1 MMTES
6 VLINLAILAPIGV
19 IGIWRWSVWLLKKI
33 VGSLYQPFKGV
44 YIADVSIVTPVYN
57 ENPDVL
63 TKAVESW
70 IINKPKEILAVIDH
84 TDNSSVGVF
93 QAFEKKYPGVCKYV
107 ITTVPG
113 KREALAK
120 GIKLAGC
127 EIIALVDCDTLW
139 TDSTL
144 INALK
149 PFSVKKIGGVAT
161 RQNVLSP
168 QTVAE
173 KIFDILLDLR
183 YVDDMPFLSATGYY
197 QRCLSGRTA
206 FYRKAALLPVI
217 DELITETFMGSKVIS
232 GDDKALTYLIQKNGW
247 GTYYQKNSV
256 VYTYGMKSIRQFIK
270 QKVRWTRNSWRAD
283 IKAFFGF
290 WVWKNPIFALG
301 FIDSAIQP
309 FTLLLS
315 PAFFLAAVY
324 FNLWIPALI
333 LIIWWHVSRLIKL
346 FPHWVRR
353 PQDIILLPVFIA
365 FSFVSAIIKIYALIS
380 LNNQGWITRWD
391 KSRLHNFGAVRLV
404 SQSLA
409 TTFIVILAYLLVF
422 RSIATALEDKN
433 DYSLHFNTLSLQ
445 EVTKKQQVK
454 EFEPVFARH
463 IVKENESLVSI
474 AEQYNLEA
482 TDVLKYNFPF
492 LPNWNRIESGF
503 ELTIPLKDIVYEP
516 PTMFNF
522 ERAYAPGP
530 SIYYSDDSNTLYV
543 EGRGASVTL
552 QDIAVADEFNHIKEL
567 SPGVWHFTA
576 SLYLGNGTTLRLDKK
591 DVQWIRLESNK
602 NGFVNI
608 LGYNTRLSLNGVK
621 VTSWDTLKNTY
632 DLNHAD
638 GRSYILVKANSRF
651 DIKNSE
657 LAYLGYKKDVKT
669 AGGTYGVSW
678 RIPSR
683 TFGKYL
689 ITGNVYKSK
698 FHHNYFGAYTY
709 GATGMIWE
717 GNEFYDNI
725 EYGLDPHDDSNSFL
739 VRENVFRNNGNHG
752 LIFSKRCFNNYIVNN
767 QSYNN
772 DLHGIM
778 LHEDSDSNVV
788 TKNLVYGNHDGIA
801 IYLSKDNLVFGN
813 SVSGNVNGVRINKD
827 SSNNTIRN
835 NNIRNNEKNGVYIYG
850 NSSDN
855 YLESNYIFNNDR
867 GINLK
872 SPSNNIINNLISKNR
887 YNFTLTES
895 RTNSIYNNIVDSSI
909 VANIKVPQ
917 KQ

>member
-1 MMTES
+1 MMIDS
-6 VLINLAILAPIGV
+6 ILINLAILTPIGM
-19 IGIWRWSVWLLKKI
+19 IGVWRWSIWLIKKI
-33 VGSLYQPFKGV
+33 VGGFYRPIKGTFT
-44 YIADVSIVTPVYN
+44 AAVSIVTPVYN
-57 ENPDVL
+57 ENPEVL

-70 IINKPKEILAVIDH
+70 LTNKPKEIIAVIDH
-84 TDNSSVGVF
+84 SDKSSVAVF
-93 QAFEKKYPGVCKYV
+93 QSLEKRYPGICKYV

-120 GIKLAGC
+120 GIKLAGS
-127 EIIALVDCDTLW
+127 EIVALVDCDTLW
-139 TDSTL
+139 TDTTL
-144 INALK
+144 TNALK
-149 PFSVKKIGGVAT
+149 PFSVERIGGVAT

-206 FYRKAALLPVI
+206 FYRKAALIPVL
-217 DELITETFMGSKVIS
+217 DGLITEKFLGSKVIS
-232 GDDKALTYLIQKNGW
+232 GDDKALTYLIQQNGW

-256 VYTYGMKSIRQFIK
+256 VYTYGMKSMRQFIK

-290 WVWKNPIFALG
+290 WVWKNPIFAVG
-301 FIDSAIQP
+301 FIDSALQP

-315 PAFFLAAVY
+315 PAFFLATVY

-333 LIIWWHVSRLIKL
+333 LVIWWHVSRLIKL

-353 PQDIILLPVFIA
+353 PQDVSLLPLFII
-365 FSFVSAIIKIYALIS
+365 FSFVSAVIKIYALIS

-391 KSRLHNFGAVRLV
+391 KSRLHNFGVARMAA
-404 SQSLA
+404 QSLA
-409 TTFIVILAYLLVF
+409 TLCIVLLAYLLVF
-422 RSIATALEDKN
+422 KSIAAALEDKN
-433 DYSLHFNTLSLQ
+433 DYALHFNTLTLS
-445 EVTKKQQVK
+445 EVTKKQQSK
-454 EFEPVFARH
+454 EFEPVFTRH

-474 AEQYNLEA
+474 AEQYRIGAN
-482 TDVLKYNFPF
+482 DILKYNFPF

-503 ELTIPLKDIVYEP
+503 ELTIPLKDIAYEP

-530 SIYYSDDSNTLYV
+530 SIYYSVESNTIYI
-543 EGRGASVTL
+543 EGRGAIVTL
-552 QDIAVADEFNHIKEL
+552 QDIATADGFSHITEVA
-567 SPGVWHFTA
+567 PGVWHLTS
-576 SLYLGNGTTLRLDKK
+576 SLYLGNGTTLRLTKADAR
-591 DVQWIRLESNK
+591 WLRLESNK
-602 NGFVNI
+602 DGFVNI
-608 LGYNTRLSLNGVK
+608 LGYNTRLSLDGVK
-621 VTSWDTLKNTY
+621 VTSWDTVNNTY

-709 GATGMIWE
+709 GATGMVWE

-739 VRENVFRNNGNHG
+739 VQGNVFRNNGNHG

-767 QSYNN
+767 RSYDN

-778 LHEDSDSNVV
+778 LHEDSDSNVIINNV
-788 TKNLVYGNHDGIA
+788 VYGNHDGIA
-801 IYLSKDNLVFGN
+801 IYLSKNNLIVGN
-813 SVSGNVNGVRINKD
+813 SVSANLNGVRLNKGAVA
-827 SSNNTIRN
+827 NTVRN
-835 NNIRNNEKNGVYIYG
+835 NNIKNNVKNGIYIYD
-850 NSSDN
+850 NSTAN
-855 YLESNYIFNNDR
+855 LLESNNIVNNDL
-867 GINLK
+867 GIYLK
-872 SPSNNIINNLISKNR
+872 SDGNNLLNNLMSKNR
-887 YNFTLTES
+887 YNFALIKS
-895 RTNSIYNNIVDSSI
+895 RTNNIYNNIVDNGK
-909 VANIKVPQ
+909 VANLKLNEQ
-917 KQ
+917 

>member
-1 MMTES
+1 MTDS
-6 VLINLAILAPIGV
+6 ILLNLAILTPIGV
-19 IGIWRWSVWLLKKI
+19 IGIWRWSVWLLKKAM
-33 VGSLYQPFKGV
+33 GSFYRPFKGT
-44 YIADVSIVTPVYN
+44 YTADVSIVTPVYN
-57 ENPDVL
+57 EKPDVL
-63 TKAVESW
+63 TSAVDSW
-70 IINKPKEILAVIDH
+70 LKNKPKEIIAVIDH
-84 TDNSSVGVF
+84 TDKSSVAVF
-93 QAFEKKYPGVCKYV
+93 QKLEKKYPSICKYV
-107 ITTVPG
+107 VTTVPG

-120 GIKLAGC
+120 GISLAGC

-139 TDSTL
+139 TGTTL
-144 INALK
+144 SNALK
-149 PFSVKKIGGVAT
+149 PFSVGKIGGVAT

-168 QTVAE
+168 QTAAE

-206 FYRKAALLPVI
+206 FYRKTALLPVL
-217 DELITETFMGSKVIS
+217 EGLTTEKFLGSKVIS

-256 VYTYGMKSIRQFIK
+256 VYTYGMKSMRQFIK

-301 FIDSAIQP
+301 FIDSALQP

-315 PAFFLAAVY
+315 PAFFLVAVY
-324 FNLWIPALI
+324 FNQWIPAL
-333 LIIWWHVSRLIKL
+333 LLVVWWHVSRLIKL

-353 PQDIILLPVFIA
+353 PQDVVLLPLFIV
-365 FSFVSAIIKIYALIS
+365 FSFISAVIKIYALIS

-391 KSRLHNFGAVRLV
+391 KSRLHSFGTFRLV
-404 SQSLA
+404 AQSFA
-409 TTFIVILAYLLVF
+409 TVCIVALAYTLVF
-422 RSIATALEDKN
+422 KSIATALEDKN
-433 DYSLHFNTLSLQ
+433 DYALHFNTLSLA
-445 EVTKKQQVK
+445 EVRRKQPVK
-454 EFEPVFARH
+454 DFEPVFKRH

-474 AEQYNLEA
+474 AEQYSLEA
-482 TDVLKYNFPF
+482 NDILKYNFPF

-503 ELTIPLKDIVYEP
+503 ELTIPLKDVAYEP
-516 PTMFNF
+516 PTLFNF

-530 SIYYSDDSNTLYV
+530 SIYYSEESNTIYV

-552 QDIAVADEFNHIKEL
+552 QDIAAADGFNHIKEV
-567 SPGVWHFTA
+567 SSGVWHLTS
-576 SLYLGNGTTLRLDKK
+576 SLYLGNGSTLRLTKADAH
-591 DVQWIRLESNK
+591 WIRLESNK
-602 NGFVNI
+602 DGFVNI
-608 LGYNTRLSLNGVK
+608 LGYNTRLSLDGVK
-621 VTSWDTLKNTY
+621 VTSWDTANNTY

-638 GRSYILVKANSRF
+638 GRSYILVRANSRF

-657 LAYLGYKKDVKT
+657 LAYLGYKKDVKA

-689 ITGNVYKSK
+689 ITGEVYKSK

-739 VRENVFRNNGNHG
+739 VKGNVFRNNGNHG

-767 QSYNN
+767 KSYNN

-778 LHEDSDSNVV
+778 LHEDSDSNVI

-801 IYLSKDNLVFGN
+801 IYLSKDNLIFDNTVHD
-813 SVSGNVNGVRINKD
+813 NVNGVRINKD
-827 SSNNTIRN
+827 SANNTVRNNTIH
-835 NNIRNNEKNGVYIYG
+835 NNEKNGIYIYD
-850 NSSDN
+850 NSSVN
-855 YLESNYIFNNDR
+855 YLESNYIVNNDR
-867 GINLK
+867 GIYLK
-872 SPSNNIINNLISKNR
+872 SDSNRVINNLISKNR
-887 YNFTLTES
+887 YNFALTKS
-895 RTNSIYNNIVDSSI
+895 RTNSIYNNIVDSST
-909 VANIKVPQ
+909 VANIKVHQ

>member
-1 MMTES
+1 MTDAF
-6 VLINLAILAPIGV
+6 LINLAVLTPIGV
-19 IGIWRWSVWLLKKI
+19 IGIWRWSIWLLKKI
-33 VGSLYQPFKGV
+33 VGSFYRPIKGS
-44 YIADVSIVTPVYN
+44 YTADVSIVTPVYN

-63 TKAVESW
+63 VKAVESW
-70 IINKPKEILAVIDH
+70 LKNKPKEVIAVVDH
-84 TDNSSVGVF
+84 SDKSSIAVF
-93 QAFEKKYPGVCKYV
+93 QTLEKKYPKICKYV
-107 ITTVPG
+107 ITTIPG
-113 KREALAK
+113 KREALAT
-120 GIKLAGC
+120 GIKLASY
-127 EIIALVDCDTLW
+127 EIVALVDCDTLW
-139 TDSTL
+139 SDSTL
-144 INALK
+144 SNALK
-149 PFSVKKIGGVAT
+149 PFSMKKIGGVAT

-173 KIFDILLDLR
+173 KIFDMLLDLR

-206 FYRKAALLPVI
+206 FYRKAALLPVL
-217 DELITETFMGSKVIS
+217 EGLITEKFLGSKVIS

-256 VYTYGMKSIRQFIK
+256 VYTYGMKSMKQFIK

-290 WVWKNPIFALG
+290 WVWKNPVFALG

-333 LIIWWHVSRLIKL
+333 LVIWWHVSRLIKL

-353 PQDIILLPVFIA
+353 PQDIILLPLFIV
-365 FSFVSAIIKIYALIS
+365 FSFASAVIKIYALIS

-391 KSRLHNFGAVRLV
+391 KSRLHNFGVIRPVA
-404 SQSLA
+404 QTIA
-409 TTFIVILAYLLVF
+409 TVCIVVLAYLVVF
-422 RSIATALEDKN
+422 SNIAAALEDKN
-433 DYSLHFNTLSLQ
+433 DYALHFNTLSLR
-445 EVTKKQQVK
+445 EVAKKQQAL
-454 EFEPVFARH
+454 EFKPVFTRH
-463 IVKENESLVSI
+463 VVKENESLVSI

-482 TDVLKYNFPF
+482 NDILKYNFPF
-492 LPNWNRIESGF
+492 LPNWNRLESGF
-503 ELTIPLKDIVYEP
+503 ELTIPLKDISYEP

-530 SIYYSDDSNTLYV
+530 SIYYSVESNTVYV
-543 EGRGASVTL
+543 EGRGAVVTL
-552 QDIAVADEFNHIKEL
+552 EDIAASDGYAHIKEVA
-567 SPGVWHFTA
+567 PGIWHFTS
-576 SLYLGNGTTLRLDKK
+576 SLYLGNGTTLRLTKSDAH
-591 DVQWIRLESNK
+591 WIKLESNK

-608 LGYNTRLSLNGVK
+608 LGYNTRLSLDGVK
-621 VTSWDTLKNTY
+621 VTSWDTVNNTY

-657 LAYLGYKKDVKT
+657 LAYLGYKKDIKT

-709 GATGMIWE
+709 GATGMVWE
-717 GNEFYDNI
+717 GNEFYENI

-739 VRENVFRNNGNHG
+739 VRGNVFRNNGNHG
-752 LIFSKRCFNNYIVNN
+752 LIFSKRCFSNYIVDNK
-767 QSYNN
+767 SYNN
-772 DLHGIM
+772 ELHGIM
-778 LHEDSDSNVV
+778 LHEDSDSNVIA
-788 TKNLVYGNHDGIA
+788 KNIVYGNRDGIA
-801 IYLSKDNLVFGN
+801 IYSSKDNLIFDNTVN
-813 SVSGNVNGVRINKD
+813 NNANGVRINKN
-827 SSNNTIRN
+827 SANNIVRNNTIRS
-835 NNIRNNEKNGVYIYG
+835 NEKSGIYIYD
-850 NSSDN
+850 SSSVN
-855 YLESNYIFNNDR
+855 YLESNYIVNNDL
-867 GINLK
+867 GIYIK
-872 SPSNNIINNLISKNR
+872 SGNNRIINNLISKNR
-887 YNFTLTES
+887 YSFALSRS
-895 RTNSIYNNIVDSSI
+895 RTNSIYNNIVDLSTT
-909 VANIKVPQ
+909 ANIKVSV
-917 KQ
+917 K